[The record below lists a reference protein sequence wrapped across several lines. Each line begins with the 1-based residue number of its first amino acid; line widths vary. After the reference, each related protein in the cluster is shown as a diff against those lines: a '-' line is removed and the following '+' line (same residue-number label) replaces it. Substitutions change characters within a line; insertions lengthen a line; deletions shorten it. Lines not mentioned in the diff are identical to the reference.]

1 MEKVSFMSKGY
12 FIFTDIPLQKQQQDL
27 KRRLLFCPTFVYFWQ
42 KQTALEAYKYI
53 NSFEKLT
60 LLKYIYL

>member
-1 MEKVSFMSKGY
+1 M
-12 FIFTDIPLQKQQQDL
+12 FTDIPLQKQQQDL

-60 LLKYIYL
+60 LFKYIYL